1 MKKST
6 KGALAAAAAGSLLL
20 GGAGSLAYWTDAATI
35 GGSVITSGKLALSL
49 PDCDPGAGTASV
61 WTIDGGTAFDPA
73 TETIV
78 PGDTLTKVC
87 TFTITASGKH
97 LVADIT
103 TTGGTDAGG
112 NALETAITPVASYT
126 VNNAAATQV
135 TSANNGH
142 TLKATVSV
150 AFPEGATA
158 DQTTK
163 NLTET
168 LADYVIT
175 LTQNHA

>member
-20 GGAGSLAYWTDAATI
+20 GGAGSLAYWTAT
-35 GGSVITSGKLALSL
+35 GTVGTTTITSGNLGLSN
-49 PDCDPGAGTASV
+49 PDCDPGVGTAAV
-61 WTIDGGTAFDPA
+61 WTIDGGTAFNPA
-73 TETIV
+73 TDTIV
-78 PGDTLTKVC
+78 PGDVLTEVC
-87 TFTITASGKH
+87 TFTVTASGKH

-150 AFPEGATA
+150 TFPKGAAA
-158 DQTTK
+158 DETTK

-168 LADYVIT
+168 LTDYVIT
-175 LTQNHA
+175 LTQNHS